1 MTQIID
7 QLPNAVLTCGFK
19 YVPIRYIKLY
29 IVLKNSLQAS
39 MFPAYIEREKLE
51 ELHEKYK
58 EENT

>member
-39 MFPAYIEREKLE
+39 MFPAYIDREKLGR
-51 ELHEKYK
+51 
-58 EENT
+58 TV